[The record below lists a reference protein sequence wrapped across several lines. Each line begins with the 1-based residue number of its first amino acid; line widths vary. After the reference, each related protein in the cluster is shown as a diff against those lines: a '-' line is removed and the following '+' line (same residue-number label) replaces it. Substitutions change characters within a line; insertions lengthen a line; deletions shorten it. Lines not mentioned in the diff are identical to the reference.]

1 MCSGGGAEK
10 SCSRS
15 GQARGS
21 KTREECGAIE
31 AVQQGRSSWTEG
43 EGEGK
48 GAAEGPGLTPAE
60 MGSAG
65 LLRAARLWCRVGA
78 GSPGGGSREV
88 RGTGLRQDR
97 GDLVTVSPAEEG

>member
-43 EGEGK
+43 EGEGTR
-48 GAAEGPGLTPAE
+48 GQLRGQASPQQRWEVQDCYVQPGY
-60 MGSAG
+60 
-65 LLRAARLWCRVGA
+65 GA
-78 GSPGGGSREV
+78 GWGQGAQEGAPGR
-88 RGTGLRQDR
+88 
-97 GDLVTVSPAEEG
+97 